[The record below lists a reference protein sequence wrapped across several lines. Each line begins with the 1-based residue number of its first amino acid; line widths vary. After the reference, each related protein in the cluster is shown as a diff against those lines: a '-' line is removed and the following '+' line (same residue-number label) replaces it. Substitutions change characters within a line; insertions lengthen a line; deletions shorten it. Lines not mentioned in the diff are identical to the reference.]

1 MSMKTWVLNRV
12 QGIHDAAGRPDLAPR
27 EPVPGPW
34 REPSAEAGGAASP
47 GPAFA
52 ESALARAEHLG
63 AYGPLIA
70 AIRDELEHFVASHVR
85 LHVVIADRDRFLLT
99 SIGVRCP
106 GGAEARDLLHR
117 FLHEFKPEQ
126 VKRYLAREIIGGLA
140 NAAVIDLSQF
150 AGLADAEARQ
160 PAAEADEYGELLAA
174 LRSTPPVTVP
184 ARPYEVSVIGR
195 WTEVDGARPA
205 SPGGRPLGTP
215 GTPLAGARCEFEIE
229 DARGRRQAFLH
240 AVVPGRRYVIG
251 KGEGC
256 DIGIDGTYAS
266 RRHAEIWFERNAWHV
281 ADAGSTNGIRVESG
295 AGVLGR
301 SGADG
306 SAVAEPIAWV
316 EGARIVLSARAA
328 GPAADYPWIALR
340 RPDRDATRVTPIAAG
355 TSTGAASTG
364 AASTG
369 AATAGA
375 ASTGA
380 ASTGAASTGAATAP
394 VPKTPLTSVRP
405 VPAAEPAYELTVTQ
419 ADGTRTLALRR
430 GALPVAIGRS
440 RNQTLVVDRRHDGV
454 SGHHVDIVEIDE
466 SGCRGVVH
474 GDNGVLIEGVHHPAG
489 AAFAWEPGQTMRLG
503 ASVEESPGC
512 TLSLTRS
519 RGA

>member
-12 QGIHDAAGRPDLAPR
+12 HGIHDAAGRPDLAPR
-27 EPVPGPW
+27 EPVPGPG
-34 REPSAEAGGAASP
+34 REPSAEAGSAASP

-174 LRSTPPVTVP
+174 LRSTPPAPVP

-195 WTEVDGARPA
+195 WTEADGARPA
-205 SPGGRPLGTP
+205 SPGGRPLATP
-215 GTPLAGARCEFEIE
+215 STPLAGARCEFEIE
-229 DARGRRQAFLH
+229 DAQGRRQAFLH

-301 SGADG
+301 SGTDG
-306 SAVAEPIAWV
+306 SAAAEPIAWV
-316 EGARIVLSARAA
+316 EGARIVLSARAD

-340 RPDRDATRVTPIAAG
+340 RPDRGATRATPIAAG
-355 TSTGAASTG
+355 TSTA

-369 AATAGA
+369 AATAA
-375 ASTGA
+375 
-380 ASTGAASTGAATAP
+380 

-474 GDNGVLIEGVHHPAG
+474 GDNGVLIEGVHHAAG
-489 AAFAWEPGQTMRLG
+489 AAFAWKPGQTMRLG
-503 ASVEESPGC
+503 ASVDEPPGC
-512 TLSLTRS
+512 TLSLSRS